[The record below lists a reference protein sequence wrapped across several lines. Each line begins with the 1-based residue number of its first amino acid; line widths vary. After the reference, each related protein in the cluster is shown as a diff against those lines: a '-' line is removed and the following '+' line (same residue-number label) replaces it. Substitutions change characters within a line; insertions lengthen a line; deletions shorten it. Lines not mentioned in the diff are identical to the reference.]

1 MVTCGGPARIV
12 HRAVELHDTKIL
24 SCRQEGESLLM
35 RLDAYVHQSTGEPG
49 VDQGTGWSQ
58 QVDLIVTNAVVAAPS
73 ANPDSLSIS
82 DGTLV
87 IDGQSLSLLPLP
99 LKKAGSVR
107 LSLLGDDGA
116 ELVVDGTAVELSSA
130 GEPTF
135 VERVP
140 ATR

>member
-1 MVTCGGPARIV
+1 M

-24 SCRQEGESLLM
+24 SCRQEGKSLLM
-35 RLDAYVHQSTGEPG
+35 KLDAYVHQSTGEPG

-58 QVDLIVTNAVVAAPS
+58 QVDLIVTNAVVVAPS
-73 ANPDSLSIS
+73 VNPDSLSIS
-82 DGTLV
+82 NGTLV

-107 LSLLGDDGA
+107 LSLFGDDGA
-116 ELVVDGTAVELSSA
+116 ELVVDGTAVRLSPA
-130 GEPTF
+130 GDPTF

-140 ATR
+140 STR

>member
-1 MVTCGGPARIV
+1 V
-12 HRAVELHDTKIL
+12 HRAVELHDTKVL
-24 SCRQEGESLLM
+24 SFREEGKDLRM
-35 RLDAYVHQSTGEPG
+35 RLDAYVHHSTGEPG

-58 QVDLIVTNAVVAAPS
+58 QVDLIVANAVVVAAPS
-73 ANPDSLSIS
+73 ALPGSVSIS

-87 IDGQSLSLLPLP
+87 IDGQPSSLLPLP

-107 LSLLGDDGA
+107 LSLRGDDGA
-116 ELVVDGTAVELSSA
+116 ELVVEGTAVHLSPA

-140 ATR
+140 STR